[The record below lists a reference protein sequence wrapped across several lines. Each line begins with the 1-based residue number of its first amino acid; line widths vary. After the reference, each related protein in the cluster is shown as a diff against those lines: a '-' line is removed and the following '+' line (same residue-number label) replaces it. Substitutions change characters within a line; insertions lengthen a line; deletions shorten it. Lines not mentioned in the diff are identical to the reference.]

1 MKAKVSEME
10 FLLKHSQQK
19 NQILENKLQEQK
31 ATLEEKSAI
40 INENED
46 LKALIVQQKDQLKL
60 YCQEIQRSKTELK
73 TLENVIFQL
82 TQSSLKEVQ

>member
-1 MKAKVSEME
+1 MEAKMSEVE

-31 ATLEEKSAI
+31 AGVQEKNAI

-46 LKALIVQQKDQLKL
+46 LKALIARQKDQLNL
-60 YCQEIQRSKTELK
+60 YCQEIQRSKIELK

-82 TQSSLKEVQ
+82 TQSSSKEVQ

>member
-1 MKAKVSEME
+1 MEAKMSEVE

-31 ATLEEKSAI
+31 AGVQEKSAI

-46 LKALIVQQKDQLKL
+46 LKALIARQKDQLNL
-60 YCQEIQRSKTELK
+60 YCQEIQRSKIELK

-82 TQSSLKEVQ
+82 TQSSSKEVQ